1 MSDDNLSRMIRLA
14 DEFFETRND
23 PAQIS
28 VTEDVM
34 EHLRRI
40 HPSTLTEE
48 NNGTGPIAWIMVI
61 PTTWAIMELFIAGQ
75 ITERAI
81 LESTPLDIPYDAIY
95 LCSALVLPEHRR
107 RGIAKRLAIDAIS
120 SIRKDHPI
128 RELFYW
134 AFSVEGQ
141 KLAESVARSVGLPLR
156 ERVDTK

>member
-34 EHLRRI
+34 EQLRKI

-48 NNGTGPIAWIMVI
+48 NDGRGPIAWIMVI
-61 PTTWAIMELFIAGQ
+61 PTTHKIMEHFIAGK
-75 ITERAI
+75 ISERGV
-81 LESTPLDIPYDAIY
+81 LESTPLNVPYDMIY
-95 LCSALVLPEHRR
+95 LCSALVLPEHRG
-107 RGIAKRLAIDAIS
+107 RGIAKRLVINAIS
-120 SIRKDHPI
+120 SIRKDHPV